1 MTSLEYMNFNN
12 IHIWFFVHIFLK
24 FFLRCSPFSFPFC
37 CKDNGLHAK
46 ICSILG
52 EGSIESRWRG
62 SHFLNWHHICLDIW
76 CIKKNSNLKAT
87 FFMTKHKRIICNY
100 VNIIYFA
107 VLNSLENPESYSK
120 KKKIS
125 ANYTVYW
132 WQSSCTT
139 QLTLSY
145 IGKKSKREKKK
156 KKRLAGTK
164 KVYWCIHQIQKTNRK
179 LASRKISNN
188 SQWGKKFS
196 EE

>member
-1 MTSLEYMNFNN
+1 MTSTK
-12 IHIWFFVHIFLK
+12 IPTW
-24 FFLRCSPFSFPFC
+24 SP
-37 CKDNGLHAK
+37 L
-46 ICSILG
+46 
-52 EGSIESRWRG
+52 
-62 SHFLNWHHICLDIW
+62 
-76 CIKKNSNLKAT
+76 

-107 VLNSLENPESYSK
+107 FSNSLENPESYFK
-120 KKKIS
+120 KS
-125 ANYTVYW
+125 QFCTVYW

-145 IGKKSKREKKK
+145 IGKKKQKREKE

-188 SQWGKKFS
+188 SQWGDNFS
-196 EE
+196 EEEVAFLRLIHIPYARHYNPRFVYFKPTFCR